1 MNPRGSLLF
10 PFSAVLRVGFP
21 RESASRVQPTQMKI
35 PSPTLPFGGG
45 PRDFPHEHR
54 THIHL
59 RPCDLGRSWLVPIQ
73 HDGRFGI
80 VPKRSEVLVGSLT
93 PSPPPLLIS
102 FHPTLVGG
110 AFLGGSSP
118 SAEAGIF
125 KIFSNLRPC
134 DLGCSRQD
142 VHSFGRCCGR
152 VISVAVCCRSNSC
165 LANQL
170 DLYDQF
176 PKFFSKPWPCDLG

>member
-1 MNPRGSLLF
+1 MVRCYSPFTLSFESVSLGNPPRGFSRPKWKFRVPPSL
-10 PFSAVLRVGFP
+10 SGVVLVI
-21 RESASRVQPTQMKI
+21 S
-35 PSPTLPFGGG
+35 
-45 PRDFPHEHR
+45 PHEHR

-59 RPCDLGRSWLVPIQ
+59 RPCDLGRSLLVPIK

-93 PSPPPLLIS
+93 PSPPLLIS